1 MGTDKEVS
9 MWILAI
15 HYAQGRTIHE
25 YSTFELA
32 VGAFIAWQ
40 ARRNWM
46 DEPPEVRLI
55 TLRRIP

>member
-1 MGTDKEVS
+1 
-9 MWILAI
+9 MWVLAI

-32 VGAFIAWQ
+32 VGAFVAWQ

-46 DEPPEVRLI
+46 SELPEVRLV

>member
-1 MGTDKEVS
+1 
-9 MWILAI
+9 MWVLAI
-15 HYAQGRTIHE
+15 HYARGRTIHE

-46 DEPPEVRLI
+46 SEPPEVKLV

>member
-1 MGTDKEVS
+1 
-9 MWILAI
+9 MWILTI
-15 HYAQGRTIHE
+15 HYTSGRERTIHK

-46 DEPPEVRLI
+46 DEPPEVWLV
-55 TLRRIP
+55 TLKRQPEEP

>member
-1 MGTDKEVS
+1 

-25 YSTFELA
+25 YSTLELA
-32 VGAFIAWQ
+32 IGAFIAWQ

-46 DEPPEVRLI
+46 DEPPEVKLV
-55 TLRRIP
+55 TLRRQPEAP

>member
-1 MGTDKEVS
+1 

-15 HYAQGRTIHE
+15 HYARGRTIHE

-46 DEPPEVRLI
+46 SEPPEVKLV
-55 TLRRIP
+55 TLRRQL